1 MYARLV
7 PTCTTH
13 SDFWSRYYFRLN
25 QIDEEE
31 IRRVNLL
38 KRAHEICNENHGNDW
53 DEPGK
58 KFFEYIKQ
66 YDFLFL
72 FNR

>member
-31 IRRVNLL
+31 IRRANLL

-66 YDFLFL
+66 
-72 FNR
+72 

>member
-7 PTCTTH
+7 PAYTTH

-25 QIDEEE
+25 QIHEGE
-31 IRRVNLL
+31 IRRINLL
-38 KRAHEICNENHGNDW
+38 KRAHEICNENNGNDW
-53 DEPGK
+53 DEAGN

-66 YDFLFL
+66 YDFSF
-72 FNR
+72 